1 MHHYVTTKTF
11 VNMNITF
18 EQLRQIKHQLPSG
31 SVRKIAH
38 HLNIDEQTVRNYF
51 GANKYE
57 RKEFIGRH
65 IESGPDGG
73 IVHLEDTRILDMA
86 NKIIRESQLS
96 LIISN

>member
-11 VNMNITF
+11 RNMNITF

-38 HLNIDEQTVRNYF
+38 ELHIDEQTERNYF

-86 NKIIRESQLS
+86 NKIIRDSQLS
-96 LIISN
+96 QLIKN